1 MKKITLAALFCA
13 LLAVCA
19 VISIPTPFGVPV
31 TLQTFGVLLI
41 AFCLPLKYSI
51 SCYLSYVALG
61 LCGLPVFSS
70 FGGGLG
76 VLTGPTGGFIW
87 GFMLTVLIC
96 ALEKPYPK
104 LKWLWGVLGIVVCH
118 ICGAVQFS
126 FITETAFLT
135 SLAICSGPFILK
147 DILLLFLA
155 LPISK
160 RIKRHF

>member
-1 MKKITLAALFCA
+1 MKKISLAALFCA
-13 LLAVCA
+13 LLVVCS
-19 VISIPTPFGVPV
+19 VISVPTPFGVPI

-41 AFCLPLKYSI
+41 AFCLPLKYSVA
-51 SCYLSYVALG
+51 CYLSYVALG

-76 VLTGPTGGFIW
+76 VITGPTGGFLW
-87 GFMLTVLIC
+87 GFLLTILIC
-96 ALEKPYPK
+96 ALEKRYPK
-104 LKWLWGVLGIVVCH
+104 LKWIWGIAGIAVCH

-126 FITETAFLT
+126 FITDTGIFT
-135 SLAICSGPFILK
+135 SFAVCSLPFILK

-155 LPISK
+155 YPISQ